1 MRPISV
7 ILPVYNAEK
16 YLPATLDSLLA
27 QTFRDFEIIAVND
40 ESTDGSLRIL
50 ERYAAKDDRIRIISQ
65 PNGGQSGA
73 RNTGLKN
80 AAGDFFVFCDND
92 DLIHPKAF
100 EALIFVQRKTNAD
113 LVCHGYKRIACDTVL
128 NDISVCEKVGKI
140 HTTTSFAAILRKQ
153 INIMPWSKLYRRD
166 LFDGVEFPPVKLGED
181 FYSTF
186 KTFSKSKKTAYVDN
200 RFYFHRQYPAQ
211 TSGSIS
217 AQKISDIFKVAKMLS
232 DELTFPRTSDRKVFA
247 RYAAR
252 IQLFSAILTPVFK
265 TADNPLL
272 DLFRAEWKALE
283 QNTFI
288 SARDLTIGRRFV
300 LNALLAGDYE
310 KARERFD
317 FFKKIKS

>member
-1 MRPISV
+1 MHSVSV

-27 QTFRDFEIIAVND
+27 QTFRDFEIVAVND
-40 ESTDGSLRIL
+40 ESTDMSLQIL

-80 AAGDFFVFCDND
+80 AVGDFFVFCDND

-100 EALIFVQRKTNAD
+100 ETLVFVQKETNAD

-128 NDISVCEKVGKI
+128 NDISVSEKIGKI
-140 HTTTSFAAILRKQ
+140 HTTTSFDTILSKQ

-186 KTFSKSKKTAYVDN
+186 KTFSRSRKTAYTDN

-211 TSGSIS
+211 TSGNIS

-232 DELTFPRTSDRKVFA
+232 DELTFPRKSDRKAFA

-265 TADNPLL
+265 TENNKLL
-272 DLFRAEWKALE
+272 DLFCNEWKNLE
-283 QNTFI
+283 QNTYV
-288 SARDLTIGRRFV
+288 STHDLTIGRRFV
-300 LNALLAGDYE
+300 LNALLAGNYE
-310 KARERFD
+310 TARKRFD
-317 FFKKIKS
+317 FFKKIRI

>member
-1 MRPISV
+1 MPSVSV
-7 ILPVYNAEK
+7 ILPVYNAEN
-16 YLPATLDSLLA
+16 YLPATLDCLLA
-27 QTFRDFEIIAVND
+27 QTFRDFEIVAVND
-40 ESTDGSLRIL
+40 ESTDNSLQIL
-50 ERYAAKDDRIRIISQ
+50 ERYAAQDSRIRIISQ

-80 AAGDFFVFCDND
+80 AAGDFFIFCDND

-100 EALIFVQRKTNAD
+100 ETLVSVQKKTNAD
-113 LVCHGYKRIACDTVL
+113 LVCHGYKRIACGTSL
-128 NDISVCEKVGKI
+128 NDITVSEKIGKI
-140 HTTTSFAAILRKQ
+140 HTTTSFRAIQRKQ
-153 INIMPWSKLYRRD
+153 INIMPWSKLYRRA
-166 LFDGVEFPPVKLGED
+166 LFDGVEFPHTKLGED

-186 KTFSKSKKTAYVDN
+186 KTFSRAKKTAYVNN

-232 DELTFPRTSDRKVFA
+232 DELTFPRKSDRRTFA
-247 RYAAR
+247 RYAAC

-265 TADNPLL
+265 TKDNKLL
-272 DLFRAEWKALE
+272 DLFCAEWKTLE

-300 LNALLAGDYE
+300 LNALLSGDYE
-310 KARERFD
+310 KARKRSD
-317 FFKKIKS
+317 FFKKIRI